1 MIKFFRRIRQNL
13 LLEEKSGKPAAMPS
27 AGKPVGRYLKYA
39 MGEIILVVIGILIAL
54 SINNWNEQR
63 IEGKVLKEY
72 LHKIADNVNQD
83 IKQIEGLKI
92 RRDTVNSKATR
103 SGKALMKRDFS
114 NIIEILQGQS
124 AFYEFYF
131 TPNNSGFEAL
141 KNSSYLGKIN
151 NTKVDSLL
159 THYYSQVEDTRKAE
173 ESMNNFI
180 ENMEVQLNTNVDL
193 TSLEIIIYNMRND
206 EKMNYKTNDIL
217 PYIQHNAFK
226 GAVFRTMDD
235 KSYIRNYKNL
245 LDFGNALIQE
255 INRFC
260 DSINY

>member
-1 MIKFFRRIRQNL
+1 MINLFRNIRKKLASENKF
-13 LLEEKSGKPAAMPS
+13 S
-27 AGKPVGRYLKYA
+27 AYSRYA
-39 MGEIILVVIGILIAL
+39 IGEIVLVVIGILIAL
-54 SINNWNEQR
+54 QINNWNEQR

-114 NIIEILQGQS
+114 NIIDIIQGQY

-159 THYYSQVEDTRKAE
+159 TLYYSQVEDTHKAE
-173 ESMNNFI
+173 ASMNNFI
-180 ENMEVQLNTNVDL
+180 ENMEVQLNTNVDI
-193 TSLEIIIYNMRND
+193 TSLEIILND
-206 EKMNYKTNDIL
+206 ETMRFDKKNDLL
-217 PYIQHNAFK
+217 PYIQHNAYK

-235 KSYIRNYKNL
+235 RSYIRNYKNL

-260 DSINY
+260 DSIN